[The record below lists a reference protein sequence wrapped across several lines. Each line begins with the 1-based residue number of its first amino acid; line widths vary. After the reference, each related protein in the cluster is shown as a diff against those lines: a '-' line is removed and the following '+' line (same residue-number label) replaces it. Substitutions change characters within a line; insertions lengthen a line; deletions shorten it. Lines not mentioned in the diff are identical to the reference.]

1 MTGLK
6 PCPFCGN
13 QPEIEFDGENW
24 IIECKHHEWT
34 NPDNNGSRTAADIDI
49 CSKVAGD
56 IAIYSDS
63 IGTRYRAGREQ
74 EVTAKDKENARLLA
88 IQIWNRR
95 ANECNRDKLLEIAKD
110 LQFKAENAE
119 TTTIGP
125 FLQISTIRAA
135 TLIEAAERIREA
147 CGIKVNQ

>member
-1 MTGLK
+1 MSELK

-34 NPDNNGSRTAADIDI
+34 SPDNNGSRTAADIDI

-63 IGTRYRAGREQ
+63 IGTQYKVSRER
-74 EVTAKDKENARLLA
+74 EITAKDKENARLLA

-95 ANECNRDKLLEIAKD
+95 ANVACDRDALLALADEMEKSVDRRKVRGYA
-110 LQFKAENAE
+110 
-119 TTTIGP
+119 
-125 FLQISTIRAA
+125 R
-135 TLIEAAERIREA
+135 RIREA
-147 CGIKVNQ
+147 CGIKANQ